1 MMGFKLSLLLL
12 AMCGAQVA
20 LLQNLDPIFPWQD
33 IFLNSFE
40 IPGGV
45 WPVDINLGRIN

>member
-1 MMGFKLSLLLL
+1 MGFKLSLLL
-12 AMCGAQVA
+12 AVCGFQVA

-33 IFLNSFE
+33 ILFNLFE

-45 WPVDINLGRIN
+45 WPVDINLGWLK